1 MLYTAKCYWPGISA
15 VDFDR
20 VASRRLAATAKAVE
34 DAFYR
39 GAILFP
45 GDDLVLCL
53 FEASSRAA
61 VKQAAERARVPCERV
76 IDSVW
81 LPAPDGGGA
90 DAQRAPA
97 PDDLR
102 LRRRNQ

>member
-15 VDFDR
+15 DEFDR
-20 VASRRLAATAKAVE
+20 VASHPLAEPPAVPE
-34 DAFYR
+34 GIVYR

-45 GDDLVLCL
+45 EDHLVLCL

-61 VKQAAERARVPCERV
+61 VKETTDRARVPCERV

-81 LPAPDGGGA
+81 LPAPDGGTAGGH
-90 DAQRAPA
+90 RPY
-97 PDDLR
+97 DLR
-102 LRRRNQ
+102 PQRRTQ